1 MRAHFISG
9 AACSAKSHVGG
20 NSKPGLE
27 LPLFFYARTPKTMC
41 PAAPDPANSPA
52 WQNRVPC
59 FRSCSRKKDLPQAP
73 KPCSRSSFCQSALP
87 VQGLECKH
95 PVCSFSGLPAA
106 LQGHGAVLQDPA
118 QGNLLVRSG
127 LVQVTDVDLGEHMI
141 PVPLG
146 GEQILHPVEVFGV
159 GQVTVAVQL

>member
-59 FRSCSRKKDLPQAP
+59 FRSCSRQKGSAASAEALQQILVLSISPPGTGPGVQTP
-73 KPCSRSSFCQSALP
+73 GLQFLRS
-87 VQGLECKH
+87 
-95 PVCSFSGLPAA
+95 PAA